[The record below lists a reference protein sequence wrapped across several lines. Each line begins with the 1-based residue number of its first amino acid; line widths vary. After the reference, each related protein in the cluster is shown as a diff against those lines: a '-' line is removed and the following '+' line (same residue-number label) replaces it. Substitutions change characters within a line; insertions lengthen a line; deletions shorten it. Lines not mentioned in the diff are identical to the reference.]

1 MWLPSSLYE
10 SLPWAYVLIGVL
22 FIGGV
27 YYVGANGYGMLVYIA
42 LGVACIVSGLSI
54 ARVRNNIRNAAL
66 ANPAEKELS
75 QE

>member
-27 YYVGANGYGMLVYIA
+27 YYIGDHHYGMLVYLA
-42 LGVACIVSGLSI
+42 LGIVCIAGGIGVARWR
-54 ARVRNNIRNAAL
+54 ANIRRATRAAANQTNATD
-66 ANPAEKELS
+66 
-75 QE
+75 

>member
-27 YYVGANGYGMLVYIA
+27 YYVGAHHYGMLVYIA
-42 LGVACIVSGLSI
+42 LGLVCIASGLSV
-54 ARVRNNIRNAAL
+54 ARLRASIRRAAR
-66 ANPAEKELS
+66 AAAEQS
-75 QE
+75 IVTD